1 MRDNEARTNST
12 RLGLVT
18 KGVDDLGAGA
28 DERETGGFDFR
39 SETGVLREETIPE
52 PLMRE

>member
-28 DERETGGFDFR
+28 DERETSGFDFR
-39 SETGVLREETIPE
+39 SETGVLREETVSGTLFRI
-52 PLMRE
+52 